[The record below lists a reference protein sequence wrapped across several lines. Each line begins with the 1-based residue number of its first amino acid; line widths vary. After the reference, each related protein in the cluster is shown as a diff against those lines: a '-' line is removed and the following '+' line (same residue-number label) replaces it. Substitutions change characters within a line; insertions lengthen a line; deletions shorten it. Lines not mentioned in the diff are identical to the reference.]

1 MVRLL
6 GYLYYYYVD
15 VFFLLVF
22 VWYIDT
28 AKTTIAI
35 AARAAVLGPI
45 VAFHHPRSH
54 RSSSSSS
61 SNTFVPNCQWHRYR
75 QRCPTISYSPIH
87 HDEGDTTHHCPDDD
101 AARVSVV
108 MVPTLFGLLEC
119 VPIPIPIVVPS
130 ADHFL
135 SNNITTHT
143 TTTTTMVVTI
153 VEASAPTQNHL
164 VDLALSDDDDDD
176 VVLLPS
182 VPAAVVATTTIPD
195 DDNDSLTTHDALTM
209 GTTTTTSSTK
219 VQDPYGSVLWP
230 AASAVATYLMTT
242 VVPTML
248 VFGGTDSDARRRRH
262 VHVLELGCGTGLVS
276 MTVGLAYQEATI
288 RRQQEQREREL
299 SATTNHTAVPNM
311 AALSILATDYE
322 LLPLQL
328 VQYAA
333 QHYNHIPM
341 TLPPQ
346 QQQKEELS
354 TTTCDER
361 PIVLQTM
368 LLDICN
374 LSQPLPLQPPSEE
387 RYNLVVAADLLYD
400 TTTAVALAHRIV
412 EAIRYYN
419 ATVIVGDSPG
429 RVGRPVFL
437 QELIRCG
444 IQNPTFTTTSMG
456 QKIDTR
462 QQPRH
467 ELMCGVNST
476 SVVQPWNHLEGSPTP
491 TGTPPV
497 SPELWLLPID
507 ILHLDGSSLVV
518 WR

>member
-6 GYLYYYYVD
+6 GHYDYYFD
-15 VFFLLVF
+15 VFFLLVLF
-22 VWYIDT
+22 VWYVDT
-28 AKTTIAI
+28 AYNTTTIAI
-35 AARAAVLGPI
+35 AALGPI
-45 VAFHHPRSH
+45 GVAFHHPRSHH

-61 SNTFVPNCQWHRYR
+61 SNTFVPNCCQWHRYR
-75 QRCPTISYSPIH
+75 QPCPTISYSPIH
-87 HDEGDTTHHCPDDD
+87 HDDDDTTHHCPDDD
-101 AARVSVV
+101 DDDAARVSAVV
-108 MVPTLFGLLEC
+108 MVPTLYGLLEC

-135 SNNITTHT
+135 PNHITT

-164 VDLALSDDDDDD
+164 VDLALSNDDDDD

-182 VPAAVVATTTIPD
+182 VPAAVVATTTTIPD

-209 GTTTTTSSTK
+209 GTITTTTSATK

-248 VFGGTDSDARRRRH
+248 VCGGTDSDARRRRH

-276 MTVGLAYQEATI
+276 MTVAVAYQEAMI

-299 SATTNHTAVPNM
+299 SATTNLNTTRPKM

-341 TLPPQ
+341 TQ
-346 QQQKEELS
+346 QQEELD

-467 ELMCGVNST
+467 ELICGVNST
-476 SVVQPWNHLEGSPTP
+476 SVVQPWNHLEGSPI
-491 TGTPPV
+491 TGTPPT
-497 SPELWLLPID
+497 SPESWLPID